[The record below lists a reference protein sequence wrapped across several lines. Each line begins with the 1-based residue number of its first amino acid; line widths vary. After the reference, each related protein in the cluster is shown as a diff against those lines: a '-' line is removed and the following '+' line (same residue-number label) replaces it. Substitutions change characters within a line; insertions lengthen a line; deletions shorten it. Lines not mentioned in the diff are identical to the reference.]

1 MAKLII
7 EKDNSNIKIF
17 ELKKDKNLIG
27 RSSQSDIY
35 LNDCKRVSRR
45 HARILYRDGGFYI
58 NDLGSTNGTMLNGK
72 RLARKK
78 VYQLNNNDIIQIGS
92 IVFRFETDI
101 EQAFIENQ
109 GFPVVLS
116 EQDLTSKSKIRDA
129 DKFLEAVESG
139 HPEIESNIDGAVLE
153 VKNKSKILQVLNRVE
168 KELISIKPINE
179 YLKLVMTLVF
189 DLVDADRGFL
199 MLFDEESG
207 KLVPKEVKFRK
218 DPLIDSDKL
227 IRISKT
233 IARKVTEEKVAII
246 TPDAIMD
253 DRFVDGDSIFHVGI
267 RSAMC
272 VPLWIKDKVLGII
285 YVDNLASSAS
295 FNDDDLALMIAFG
308 NHAAIGIEQ
317 ARLNE
322 QIKEEI
328 KIRSQLERY
337 HSPELINRIINQDN
351 DIQLQAL
358 ETEVT
363 VLFADIVGFTPMIE
377 NMPPTEV
384 SDMLNEFYTMASEV
398 IFKYEG
404 TLDKFIG
411 DNVMAIFGAPVQH
424 ENDPERAVLSGFEM
438 LERLQHINLDK
449 PSERQIK
456 LRIGIN
462 TGKVIAGDFGSLK
475 RMEYTV
481 LGDTVNTASRI
492 ESVAAVPNQVTVGE
506 NTYQL
511 TKHLFGYTPL
521 GEFDV
526 KGKAKAISVYTAAP
540 PQSKKP
546 LIY

>member
-1 MAKLII
+1 MAKLTI
-7 EKDNSNIKIF
+7 EKGSSSNRVF
-17 ELKKDKNLIG
+17 QLKKYTYLIG
-27 RSSQSDIY
+27 RTSESDIY
-35 LNDCKRVSRR
+35 LDGCPRISRH
-45 HARILYRDGGFYI
+45 HAQISYREGGFYI
-58 NDLGSTNGTMLNGK
+58 CDLGSTNGTILNGI
-72 RLARKK
+72 RLERNIFKEIK
-78 VYQLNNNDIIQIGS
+78 HNDTIQIGT
-92 IVFRFETDI
+92 ILLRFKDDPA
-101 EQAFIENQ
+101 QDFIEDEKL
-109 GFPVVLS
+109 PVVLS
-116 EQDLTSKSKIRDA
+116 EQKLTSEAKIRDA
-129 DKFLEAVESG
+129 NKFLEAVELSY
-139 HPEIESNIDGAVLE
+139 PEIESNVDGAILE
-153 VKNKSKILQVLNRVE
+153 VQNKSKILQILNRVE

-189 DLVDADRGFL
+189 DLVHADRGFL
-199 MLFDEESG
+199 MLIDEKTGE
-207 KLVPKEVKFRK
+207 LVPKEVKFRQ

-272 VPLWIKDKVLGII
+272 VPLWTKDKVLGII

-295 FNDDDLALMIAFG
+295 FNDDDLALLIAFA
-308 NHAAIGIEQ
+308 NHAAMGIEQ

-328 KIRSQLERY
+328 KIRSQLQRY
-337 HSPELINRIINQDN
+337 HSPELINRIISQNN
-351 DIQLQAL
+351 DIQLEAK
-358 ETEVT
+358 EAEVT
-363 VLFADIVGFTPMIE
+363 VIFADIVSFTAMIE
-377 NMPPTEV
+377 AMPPTEV

-424 ENDPERAVLSGFEM
+424 DNDPERAVLSAFEM
-438 LERLQHINLDK
+438 LERLQHINLDR
-449 PSERQIK
+449 PSARQIH

-481 LGDTVNTASRI
+481 LGDTVNTAARI
-492 ESVAAVPNQVTVGE
+492 ESTVATPDQVSVGE
-506 NTYQL
+506 TTYQR
-511 TKHLFGYTPL
+511 TKDIFDYTHLGKFK
-521 GEFDV
+521 V
-526 KGKAKAISVYTAAP
+526 KGKAKAISVYTAVP
-540 PQSKKP
+540 TLSKKG